1 MHTSGKNRRITDL
14 SAILEGLVKADI
26 EFIRV
31 LDLKMLIELK
41 KCSKDP
47 KEKQRLLVLEETLRQ
62 LTKHPDI
69 EE

>member
-41 KCSKDP
+41 KGSKDP
-47 KEKQRLLVLEETLRQ
+47 KKINR
-62 LTKHPDI
+62 I
-69 EE
+69 